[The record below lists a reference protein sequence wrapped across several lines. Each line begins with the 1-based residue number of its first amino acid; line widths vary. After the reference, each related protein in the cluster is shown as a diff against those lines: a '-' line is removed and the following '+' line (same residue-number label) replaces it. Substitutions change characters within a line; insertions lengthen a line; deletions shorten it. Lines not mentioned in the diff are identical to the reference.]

1 MTNALVTVVGFT
13 IVTYCIY
20 LIFFRKRRTH
30 DLPPGPKGLPILG
43 NMRDLPPSGRPE
55 YQHWIAHKDLYGPVS
70 SVRVLG
76 QTIVLIHDRDAAH
89 ELLTKTSSKSSE
101 RPTSE
106 FANNLCGY
114 GRLFVLRGD
123 DKRFRRCRKMVHQN
137 LGTVISAS
145 KFDDAQDLAT
155 RKYLLQVLNGPSSL
169 FRHLANH
176 AGGSVL
182 RVTYGYTITKAEK
195 DPLIELIEL
204 SASQLGL
211 ALVPGAWAVDIVPAL
226 KYLPDWFPGAGF
238 KQTAKE
244 FSKVAQKM
252 ANVPYEFVL
261 SQMASGIQR
270 ESFVS
275 GLVEQHRE
283 ATQGEALT
291 SRDEDEIKTTA
302 AVMYL
307 GGSDTIVTAL
317 RIFVLCMILFPHVQ
331 RKAQEEIDSVLGPHQ
346 LPAAS
351 DRERLPYVDAL
362 VKEAYRWSPAIPL
375 GLAHATSEEVLE
387 PRNER
392 DPRLDV
398 FGYGRRLCPGRYV
411 GDTILYLTFAQTL
424 ASFDIR
430 KAVDEQG
437 RDIDVELELGCGVAC
452 FPKEFPYT
460 ITPRSPAHA
469 DMIRR
474 VDAGRLEEVTDSDS
488 LDIKAIMSKWND

>member
-375 GLAHATSEEVLE
+375 GLAHATSEEVVCKGYRIPKGAIIMPAVWWFLHDPE
-387 PRNER
+387 VYPKPGEFDPER
-392 DPRLDV
+392 
-398 FGYGRRLCPGRYV
+398 
-411 GDTILYLTFAQTL
+411 
-424 ASFDIR
+424 
-430 KAVDEQG
+430 
-437 RDIDVELELGCGVAC
+437 
-452 FPKEFPYT
+452 
-460 ITPRSPAHA
+460 
-469 DMIRR
+469 
-474 VDAGRLEEVTDSDS
+474 
-488 LDIKAIMSKWND
+488 